1 MKILLVEINVVLI
14 WELRPFLKF
23 YFQLVFRPRFAE
35 RILDRSDDVWN
46 SSYARHLFFFF
57 SFRYVIFRFVNIYTE
72 PSF

>member
-14 WELRPFLKF
+14 CELRRFLKF

-46 SSYARHLFFFF
+46 SSYARHLDFFFF
-57 SFRYVIFRFVNIYTE
+57 FVPLRYFSFR
-72 PSF
+72 